1 MEHKRIS
8 VSLPDDIVSDIDKLS
23 ESSGVSSSVFIESV
37 IKMYLAERRR
47 IENYD
52 RLRKGY
58 AEMAEVNLS
67 IARDFFNT
75 DQATQDAYEDYLM
88 GCE

>member
-8 VSLPDDIVSDIDKLS
+8 ITLPEDIVSDIDKLS
-23 ESSGVSSSVFIESV
+23 VDAGVSRSVFIESV

-47 IENYD
+47 IEN
-52 RLRKGY
+52 REQLMKGY
-58 AEMAEVNLS
+58 AEMADINLS
-67 IARDFFNT
+67 IAREFFDT

>member
-8 VSLPDDIVSDIDKLS
+8 VTLPEDIISDIDTLS
-23 ESSGVSSSVFIESV
+23 QDAGVSSSVFIESV

-47 IENYD
+47 IEARD
-52 RLRKGY
+52 KLIDGY
-58 AEMAEVNLS
+58 KSMSDINLS
-67 IARDFFNT
+67 LAREFFDT

>member
-8 VSLPDDIVSDIDKLS
+8 ITLPEDIVSDIDKLS
-23 ESSGVSSSVFIESV
+23 VDAGVSRSVFIESV

-47 IENYD
+47 IEN
-52 RLRKGY
+52 REQLMKGY
-58 AEMAEVNLS
+58 TEMADINLS
-67 IARDFFNT
+67 IAREFFDT

>member
-8 VSLPDDIVSDIDKLS
+8 ISLPEDIIADIDNLTAL
-23 ESSGVSSSVFIESV
+23 SGVSRSAFIETV
-37 IKMYLAERRR
+37 IRKYLAERRR
-47 IENYD
+47 IEN
-52 RLRKGY
+52 REQLMKGY
-58 AEMAEVNLS
+58 AEMAEINLS
-67 IARDFFNT
+67 IAEEFFNT